1 MIRLLLL
8 GIALGVFADMFRR
21 AWSVHADSLLL
32 PIAGVVLLLLVAVIR
47 TWRRELRRWRR
58 KRTGFLRPGRPRW
71 DDTH

>member
-32 PIAGVVLLLLVAVIR
+32 PIAGVLLLLLVVIVK
-47 TWRRELRRWRR
+47 TWRRELRRHRR
-58 KRTGFLRPGRPRW
+58 KRVDLIRPRPPRW
-71 DDTH
+71 PDTH